1 MNDNDKIMSYGMH
14 YDVTKKNWLF
24 ITEDDKGNFKT
35 LVFDKNKV
43 IYSSESIRYS
53 TDLGNL
59 CFNGGVIF
67 SPSDKV
73 IRGFGF
79 EKNVYKDFSCDVVND
94 GSKLIRD
101 GSKFVVVNDKE
112 VYRLG

>member
-1 MNDNDKIMSYGMH
+1 MENLIYIRG
-14 YDVTKKNWLF
+14 
-24 ITEDDKGNFKT
+24 GNSNILKQT
-35 LVFDKNKV
+35 KNKHV
-43 IYSSESIRYS
+43 

-59 CFNGGVIF
+59 CFSNGVIF

-79 EKNVYKDFSCDVVND
+79 EKNVYKDFVCDVVND
-94 GSKLIRD
+94 GSKLIRE
-101 GSKFVVVNDKE
+101 GSKFIVINEKE